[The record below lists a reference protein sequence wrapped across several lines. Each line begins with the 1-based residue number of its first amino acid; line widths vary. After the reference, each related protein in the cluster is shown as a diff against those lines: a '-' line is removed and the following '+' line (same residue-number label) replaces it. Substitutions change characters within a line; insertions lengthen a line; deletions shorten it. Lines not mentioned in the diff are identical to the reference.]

1 MRVHVEESRP
11 TFCKAG
17 TGRVG
22 PGRSLDPVCSIR
34 SSAQLRAEDCGPDA
48 LLVRAGGGHRLG
60 ATCRARE
67 LADDFA
73 RRGPGNRATEGRQ
86 QTHVLGDSGATM
98 IGYAAKSTFE
108 SRRGHARPRS
118 PVAQPANP
126 EPDGATR
133 CARARNSGVPYTTS
147 RVSRTPGQGFR
158 DLTCQ
163 AAAARVEWRRSLP
176 S

>member
-1 MRVHVEESRP
+1 MRIHLEESRP

-34 SSAQLRAEDCGPDA
+34 SSAQLCTEDCGPDA

-73 RRGPGNRATEGRQ
+73 RRGPGNRATEGCQ

-108 SRRGHARPRS
+108 SRRGHARPRNS
-118 PVAQPANP
+118 VVQPANR

-133 CARARNSGVPYTTS
+133 AALARNSGVPCAST
-147 RVSRTPGQGFR
+147 RVSQTPGPGFR
-158 DLTCQ
+158 DLTCE
-163 AAAARVEWRRSLP
+163 AAAAGRMAAEFA
-176 S
+176 